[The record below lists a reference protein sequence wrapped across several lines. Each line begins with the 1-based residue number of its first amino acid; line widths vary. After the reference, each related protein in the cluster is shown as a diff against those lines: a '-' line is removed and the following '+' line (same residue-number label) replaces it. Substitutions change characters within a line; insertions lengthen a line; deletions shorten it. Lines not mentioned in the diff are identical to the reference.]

1 MVGSTKAHGDM
12 DVKKSQEGSAPMDR
26 SEELRLVQKA
36 KRQDAEAMR
45 ALIDA
50 HKQRLFA
57 FVWRMHRN
65 HHDAEEICQDAFLKA
80 FAAIDSF
87 NPDYRFSTWLFT
99 IAYRVT
105 LNTLR
110 KKRAVSGEMDWT
122 RCASSE
128 PDAEHEY
135 AASEEASRLKEMIWQ
150 SVDKLSPA
158 QRATVLLFYKQQMGC
173 QEIATILE
181 TPVATVKSH
190 LHRARAKLKD
200 LLSPV
205 LEEMSGSQRILGE
218 LAG

>member
-1 MVGSTKAHGDM
+1 MVQDDMGVNESTG
-12 DVKKSQEGSAPMDR
+12 ESAALDR
-26 SEELRLVQKA
+26 ATELRLIQRA
-36 KRQDAEAMR
+36 KRQDAGAMR

-110 KKRAVSGEMDWT
+110 KKRSVSGEMDWT
-122 RCASSE
+122 RIASDESG
-128 PDAEHEY
+128 AEEEL
-135 AASEEASRLKEMIWQ
+135 AATEEAQRLKQLIW
-150 SVDKLSPA
+150 SAVDDLTPA
-158 QRATVLLFYKQQMGC
+158 QRAAVLLFYKQQMGC
-173 QEIATILE
+173 QEISEVLE

-190 LHRARAKLKD
+190 LHRARAKLKE

-205 LEEMSGSQRILGE
+205 LEEMSGSHRILGE

>member
-1 MVGSTKAHGDM
+1 M
-12 DVKKSQEGSAPMDR
+12 DVKKSQEGTAPMDR

-36 KRQDAEAMR
+36 KRQDAAAMR

-80 FAAIDSF
+80 FAALDSF

-122 RCASSE
+122 RYASSE
-128 PDAEHEY
+128 PDAEHEL
-135 AASEEASRLKEMIWQ
+135 AASEEADRLKAMIWQ
-150 SVDKLSPA
+150 SVDQLTPA
-158 QRATVLLFYKQQMGC
+158 QRATVLLFYKQEMGC

-190 LHRARAKLKD
+190 LHRARAKLKG

>member
-1 MVGSTKAHGDM
+1 M
-12 DVKKSQEGSAPMDR
+12 DVNNSQDGSAPMDR
-26 SEELRLVQKA
+26 SEEWRLVQKA

-80 FAAIDSF
+80 FAALDSF

-122 RCASSE
+122 RYPSAE
-128 PDAEHEY
+128 PEAGHQF
-135 AASEEASRLKEMIWQ
+135 AASEEADRLKDMIWR
-150 SVDKLSPA
+150 SVDQLTPA

-173 QEIATILE
+173 QEIAAILE

-190 LHRARAKLKD
+190 LHRARAKLKE
-200 LLSPV
+200 LLSPA